1 MSVISKHPVKPLK
14 SLALAFAIAFIGVIG
29 TLSYPRP
36 AQAQFAVVCA
46 NCSQLVTQ
54 VQEFARQ
61 ILQYA
66 KQVQQY
72 ELQLEQYQNMVKNTK
87 SISRSY
93 FDDALN
99 QIRGIETTMRSGTNI
114 MYKLS
119 NLDQE
124 FRRAYPDYQSVFASI
139 EYLDQST
146 SMNNYAARS
155 AEAMDLARTALL
167 AASRSSQDMQQDQ
180 IKMDSIGMQVT
191 GADGNLDALQAAGQ
205 YAQHSAQQLMKMRQ
219 IALLQ
224 VQLQAD
230 YLANQ
235 QREAD
240 LARAQLDYWVQ
251 DEPLPAERSPNDS
264 SSYQR

>member
-1 MSVISKHPVKPLK
+1 MNVTWQHPAKPLK
-14 SLALAFAIAFIGVIG
+14 SLIVAVAIAFFGVCATI
-29 TLSYPRP
+29 PQP
-36 AQAQFAVVCA
+36 AHAQAVVACV
-46 NCSQLVTQ
+46 NCSQMVTQ

-66 KQVQQY
+66 KQVQEY
-72 ELQLEQYQNMVKNTK
+72 ELQIQQYQNMVKNTK
-87 SISRSY
+87 SITRSY
-93 FDDALN
+93 FDDALG
-99 QIRGIETTMRSGTNI
+99 QIRGIENTLRDGTNV

-124 FRRAYPDYQSVFASI
+124 FRRAYPDYQSVFQSI
-139 EYLDQST
+139 EYLDESA

-155 AEAMDLARTALL
+155 AEALDLARTALL
-167 AASRSSQDMQQDQ
+167 AARRSSDDMQQDQ
-180 IKMDSIGMQVT
+180 TRMDSIGTQVT

-224 VQLQAD
+224 VQMQAD
-230 YLANQ
+230 YMANQ

-240 LARAQLDYWVQ
+240 LARAAAARWVF
-251 DEPLPAERSPNDS
+251 DKPLPPQPAPNSS
-264 SSYQR
+264 SSYVR